1 MPRPFQLV
9 RSCDRNGPS
18 VGSGRAVPMDAL
30 GRHSGAT
37 RYSGRTIAADLS
49 NAHKVISSLA
59 RGEFIA
65 DAIVHGLGLCLGL
78 IGAAILVAA
87 VADGGS
93 AAKITAAAI
102 YASGLIAMWGF
113 SATYNLM
120 PGSRYRA
127 MLRRFDHCGI
137 FLMIAGTY
145 TPFTT
150 LHLQGIWALGL
161 TAFIWNA
168 ALLGIGA
175 KLLTERALEGLS
187 AGVYLALGWV
197 GVVAAGPF
205 LASLPRLTLLLLAG
219 GGLLYS
225 VGVIFHVW
233 ESLPFQKALWHA
245 FVLAGA
251 GLHYVAVLEG
261 IGIT

>member
-1 MPRPFQLV
+1 MPCPSRPL
-9 RSCDRNGPS
+9 RSCYGNGPF
-18 VGSGRAVPMDAL
+18 VGSGRAVSPDLPYWAQRRDDRSEPVRL
-30 GRHSGAT
+30 VERIAVPSST
-37 RYSGRTIAADLS
+37 RA
-49 NAHKVISSLA
+49 
-59 RGEFIA
+59 EFIA
-65 DAIVHGLGLCLGL
+65 DGVVHGLGLCFGL
-78 IGAAILVAA
+78 VGAAILATAVAA
-87 VADGGS
+87 DGS
-93 AAKITAAAI
+93 VPKITAAAI
-102 YASGLIAMWGF
+102 YAVGLVAMFGC

-120 PGSRYRA
+120 PRSRYRA
-127 MLRRFDHCGI
+127 VLQRLDHCAI

-145 TPFTT
+145 TPFTA
-150 LHLQGIWALGL
+150 LHLHGAWAVGL

-175 KLLTERALEGLS
+175 KLFIERALEGLS

-205 LASLPRLTLLLLAG
+205 LGSLRPLTLLLLAA

-225 VGVIFHVW
+225 IGVIFHVW

-251 GLHYVAVLEG
+251 GLHYAAVLDG
-261 IGIT
+261 IGIA

>member
-1 MPRPFQLV
+1 M
-9 RSCDRNGPS
+9 
-18 VGSGRAVPMDAL
+18 A
-30 GRHSGAT
+30 
-37 RYSGRTIAADLS
+37 
-49 NAHKVISSLA
+49 ISSPT

-65 DAIVHGLGLCLGL
+65 DGIIHGLGLCFGFV
-78 IGAAILVAA
+78 GAVILVTA
-87 VADGGS
+87 VAIAGS

-102 YASGLIAMWGF
+102 YAAGLVAMFGC

-127 MLRRFDHCGI
+127 VLQRLDHCTI

-150 LHLQGIWALGL
+150 LHLHGAWAFGL

-168 ALLGIGA
+168 ALLGVGA
-175 KLLTERALEGLS
+175 KLLIERALEGLS

-197 GVVAAGPF
+197 GVVATGPF
-205 LASLPRLTLLLLAG
+205 FASLRPLTLLLLAA

-225 VGVIFHVW
+225 IGVIFHIS

-251 GLHYVAVLEG
+251 GLHYAAVLNG
-261 IGIT
+261 IGIG